1 MLMNTQEFKTMFK
14 VSSHSKFERG
24 LYGRF
29 SGVAYRVVT
38 MMAVLG
44 AGVAVMGAQSTT
56 PSIDAAV
63 VSQAGTASDSLFP
76 VKSSDALFSS
86 SAAQDVPSV
95 EASLVTT
102 TPNFAEMF
110 QYGGGQRKR
119 YGRPRYRGNNTN
131 ADGSSKYIFYGGAG
145 LSQPIGNTWH
155 YLTPSYGFEVGGGRQ
170 FSKHFAVPVE
180 FNWDHF
186 GLTKQT
192 LNNQVVVYDS
202 PYLFGTGA
210 VDGLLDG
217 NSHVW
222 SFSVE
227 PTYTFYQG
235 DAWGAYVEAGA
246 GFYHKTATFTIPQT
260 EQYCDYY
267 YGCYQYQANEPI
279 DSYTSNAPGFD
290 GGFGITYKFS
300 RFSGER
306 FFAEARYV
314 FVDNSQRQGI
324 TVNNVGSI
332 TSTSTNFY
340 PANSN
345 RTTFIPIKA
354 GIRF

>member
-1 MLMNTQEFKTMFK
+1 MYKFTQ
-14 VSSHSKFERG
+14 SSNFERRRSG
-24 LYGRF
+24 GFYGT
-29 SGVAYRVVT
+29 VALAAALLVCV
-38 MMAVLG
+38 G
-44 AGVAVMGAQSTT
+44 AGVSVMGAQTSTPPTSASSFQT
-56 PSIDAAV
+56 PATSTGSGD
-63 VSQAGTASDSLFP
+63 
-76 VKSSDALFSS
+76 LFSS
-86 SAAQDVPSV
+86 SATE
-95 EASLVTT
+95 EASVPVTEASVVRV
-102 TPNFAEMF
+102 TPNFAEMM

-131 ADGSSKYIFYGGAG
+131 GDGSSKYIFYGGAG

-186 GLTKQT
+186 GFTKQT
-192 LNNQVVVYDS
+192 LNNQTTVYDA
-202 PYLFGTGA
+202 LFGAGA

-217 NSHVW
+217 NSHIW

-227 PTYTFYQG
+227 PTVTFYQG
-235 DAWGAYVEAGA
+235 EAWGAYAEVGA
-246 GFYHKTATFTIPQT
+246 GFYHKTATFTLPQT
-260 EQYCDYY
+260 GQYCDPY
-267 YGCYQYQANEPI
+267 YGVCYT
-279 DSYTSNAPGFD
+279 YTSNQSFNGGRYVSNAPGFD

-314 FVDNSQRQGI
+314 FVDNSQRTGV
-324 TVNNVGSI
+324 TPNNLN
-332 TSTSTNFY
+332 TAPANSTDFY

-345 RTTFIPIKA
+345 RTTFIPIKV